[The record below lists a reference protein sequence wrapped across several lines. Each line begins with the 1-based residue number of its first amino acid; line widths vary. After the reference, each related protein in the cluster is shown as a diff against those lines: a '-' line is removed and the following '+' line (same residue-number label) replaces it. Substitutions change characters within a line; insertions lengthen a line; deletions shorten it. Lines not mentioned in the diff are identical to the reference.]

1 MIKDKATI
9 DKLKKLFDDKLTK
22 LNVKDPKMATPEQVY
37 VALCSAIR
45 EILSEKQRRHT
56 AKTYGEGK
64 KQVFYLSIE
73 FLIGRSLVNN
83 ITNLGI
89 EDGVND
95 ILKKCGVSLEMIT
108 EIEPDAGLG
117 NGGLGR
123 LAACYLDAL
132 ATENYSASGYSILYE
147 FGIFRQKIIDGW
159 QQEFPD
165 NWMTNGMIWLEER
178 RDEAVEVMFG
188 GELEEIWDKSHHYV
202 RYHKSETVKAIPYDL
217 YVAGYDSKAV
227 SKLRLWRAKAP
238 EIDMESFNR
247 GDYSSALKSMGNAE
261 LISKVLYPN
270 DNFVEGKILRLR
282 QQYFLCCATISDII
296 SKHLAQYGSL
306 DNFSDKVAIHI
317 NDTHPTLAIP
327 ELIRVLLDECGLS
340 WERAFDIAKKTFSY
354 TNHTVLS
361 EALELWDIEIFKG
374 QLPRIYQIICE
385 INNAL
390 HGELNEKYPGDF
402 GKISYMSILDKDNIR
417 MANLCVYVCHTV
429 NGVSAL
435 HSDIIKADL
444 FNDFHNLYP
453 KRFTNVTNGIAYRRW
468 LLKSNPGLTNL
479 LTELIGDKFQ
489 NDASHLKKLEKYK
502 DDKNVY
508 KSLMDIKTENKNRL
522 LTFIG
527 EQKYPINPESIFD
540 VQAKRMHEYKRQHLN
555 AINIIA
561 EYLYLKNNPT
571 APFVPRTYIFGAKA
585 APGYY
590 LAKQMIRFICGI
602 GEMLEKDK
610 AIRDKLRVLY
620 LEDYRV
626 TMSEVLMPATDIS
639 EQISLAGKEASGTG
653 NMKFMLNGAVTLGTL
668 DGANVE
674 IRESAGAE
682 NFFLFGMT
690 KNEVFELQGKG
701 YDPLDFIK
709 KSPVLKEVVDFIKAG
724 FDGNDYE
731 EIYKNLTGLDPY
743 LVMADFDSYHN
754 MQKTV
759 ASTYVQKDVF
769 SKMSLMNIANSGVF
783 SADRA
788 VTEYADNIW
797 YLKAVK

>member
-1 MIKDKATI
+1 MVKDKAMI
-9 DKLKKLFDDKLTK
+9 EKLKKVFDEQLVKLG
-22 LNVKDPKMATPEQVY
+22 VKDPKMAAPEQVY
-37 VALCSAIR
+37 VALSVAVR

-73 FLIGRSLVNN
+73 FLVGRSFWNN
-83 ITNLGI
+83 VVNLGI

-95 ILKKCGVSLEMIT
+95 ILKKCGVSRELISD
-108 EIEPDAGLG
+108 IEPDAGLG

-188 GELEEIWDKSHHYV
+188 GEVEESWDKNHHYV
-202 RYHKSETVKAIPYDL
+202 RYHKSETVKAVPYDL
-217 YVAGYDSKAV
+217 FITGYDSKAV
-227 SKLRLWRAKAP
+227 SKLRLWRAKSP

-247 GDYSSALKSMGNAE
+247 GDYSAALQSMGNAE

-282 QQYFLCCATISDII
+282 QQYFLCSATISDIV
-296 SKHLAQYGSL
+296 SKHLAQYGTL
-306 DNFSDKVAIHI
+306 DNFADKVAIHI

-340 WERAFDIAKKTFSY
+340 WEKAFMVAKKVFSY

-361 EALELWDIEIFKG
+361 EALELWDIEIFKS
-374 QLPRIYQIICE
+374 QLPRIYQIVCE
-385 INNAL
+385 INKEL
-390 HGELNEKYPGDF
+390 HIELNEKYPGDI
-402 GKISYMSILDKDNIR
+402 GKISYMTILDNDNVK

-429 NGVSAL
+429 NGVSKL
-435 HSDIIKADL
+435 HSDIIKSDL
-444 FNDFHNLYP
+444 FNDYDKLYP
-453 KRFTNVTNGIAYRRW
+453 KKFTNVTNGIAYRRW
-468 LLKSNPGLTNL
+468 LLASNPGLTKL
-479 LTELIGDKFQ
+479 LGELIGDKFK
-489 NDASHLKKLEKYK
+489 NDASQLKKLEKYK

-508 KSLMDIKTENKNRL
+508 KQLMAIKAENKTRL
-522 LTFIG
+522 LNFIG
-527 EQKYPINPESIFD
+527 EQKYPINPDSIFD

-571 APFVPRTYIFGAKA
+571 ADFVPRTYIFGAKA

-590 LAKQMIRFICGI
+590 FAKQMIRFICGI

-626 TMSEVLMPATDIS
+626 TMSEVLMPATEIS

-674 IRESAGAE
+674 IRESAGE
-682 NFFLFGMT
+682 DNFFLFGMT
-690 KNEVFELQGKG
+690 KNEVMELQGKG
-701 YDPLDFIK
+701 YDPNDFIS
-709 KSPVLKEVVDFIKAG
+709 KSDVLKDVVKFIENG
-724 FDGNDYE
+724 FGGNDYD
-731 EIYKNLTGLDPY
+731 EIYNNLTGLDPY
-743 LVMADFDSYHN
+743 LVMADFDSFHM
-754 MQKTV
+754 MQKNV
-759 ASTYVQKDVF
+759 AKTYTQKDVF
-769 SKMSLMNIANSGVF
+769 SKMSLMNIANSGIF

-797 YLKAVK
+797 NLKAVK